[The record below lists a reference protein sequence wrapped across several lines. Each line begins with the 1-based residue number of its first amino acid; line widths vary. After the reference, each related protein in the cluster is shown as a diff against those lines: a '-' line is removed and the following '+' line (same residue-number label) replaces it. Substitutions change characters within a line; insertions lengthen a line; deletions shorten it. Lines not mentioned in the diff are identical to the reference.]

1 MQKPKKMDIQF
12 IISLLLIGLAAGTL
26 GGLVGVGGGIII
38 VPALIYIVGFSQF
51 QAQGTSLALIMFPV
65 GILAVIQYY
74 KKGYINFNYV
84 ALLAVGFV
92 IGGYLGS
99 KLTLSLRQDTVKK
112 VFAILMLIIA
122 IKMLFLDKPKNNNTE
137 KEQATQNH

>member
-1 MQKPKKMDIQF
+1 
-12 IISLLLIGLAAGTL
+12 
-26 GGLVGVGGGIII
+26 
-38 VPALIYIVGFSQF
+38 
-51 QAQGTSLALIMFPV
+51 MFPV

-122 IKMLFLDKPKNNNTE
+122 IKMLFLDKPKNNTTE

>member
-1 MQKPKKMDIQF
+1 MDIQF
-12 IISLLLIGLAAGTL
+12 ILALVLIGLAAGTL

-84 ALLAVGFV
+84 ALLALGFI

-99 KLTLSLRQDTVKK
+99 KLALNIKQETVKK
-112 VFAILMLIIA
+112 IFAILMLIIA
-122 IKMLFLDKPKNNNTE
+122 IKMLFIDKPKTAPAE
-137 KEQATQNH
+137 KEQPVQTP

>member
-122 IKMLFLDKPKNNNTE
+122 IKMLFLDKPKNNTTE